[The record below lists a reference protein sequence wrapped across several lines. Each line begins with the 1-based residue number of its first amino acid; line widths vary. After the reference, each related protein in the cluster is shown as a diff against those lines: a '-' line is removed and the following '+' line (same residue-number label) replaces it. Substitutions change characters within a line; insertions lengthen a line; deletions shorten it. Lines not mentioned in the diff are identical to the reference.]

1 MSWQHFFQQPGQFS
15 VAENNWSQKW
25 EKKKKRFINRAER
38 ETQKPESWDQA
49 LNLQSL
55 FLSAPPPP
63 QSHVKNY
70 TAAPASKQLQSGV
83 CEWRLCRTGWHC
95 SLTFGEVLTIYST
108 GFIFRWTGSKSWAC
122 SQSPLSV
129 PHDHNY
135 IKYNHSDPN
144 CQLITVA
151 EVNQRRGWEVERN
164 QREEIEVV
172 LARDSVWA
180 LWRAQWHRVSV
191 ITWMCVQEQF
201 HPRRSWHTH
210 SNACQEA
217 THAWHRESARPWHME
232 RGEATSSSRDGS
244 VPPCHMSV
252 TIPRSHVSLS
262 PVPPPPPPSLPNH
275 VNM

>member
-1 MSWQHFFQQPGQFS
+1 MR
-15 VAENNWSQKW
+15 E
-25 EKKKKRFINRAER
+25 EKKKRFINRAER

-151 EVNQRRGWEVERN
+151 EVNQWVIDSERGRASNGEGERL
-164 QREEIEVV
+164 REIRGKSQG
-172 LARDSVWA
+172 LRLGSVA
-180 LWRAQWHRVSV
+180 SPMAPCQCHYVDVRSGAVSPQTVMTYTFKRVSGG
-191 ITWMCVQEQF
+191 
-201 HPRRSWHTH
+201 HPRLTQGECQALTH
-210 SNACQEA
+210 G
-217 THAWHRESARPWHME
+217 AWWGDKFVKRRISASLP
-232 RGEATSSSRDGS
+232 
-244 VPPCHMSV
+244 
-252 TIPRSHVSLS
+252 HVSHYPSQSRLTLACSS
-262 PVPPPPPPSLPNH
+262 PAASLPS
-275 VNM
+275 

>member
-108 GFIFRWTGSKSWAC
+108 GFIFRWTGSKSWAR

-151 EVNQRRGWEVERN
+151 EVNQWV
-164 QREEIEVV
+164 I
-172 LARDSVWA
+172 DS
-180 LWRAQWHRVSV
+180 
-191 ITWMCVQEQF
+191 
-201 HPRRSWHTH
+201 
-210 SNACQEA
+210 
-217 THAWHRESARPWHME
+217 E
-232 RGEATSSSRDGS
+232 RGRASNGEGERLREIRGK
-244 VPPCHMSV
+244 
-252 TIPRSHVSLS
+252 R
-262 PVPPPPPPSLPNH
+262 
-275 VNM
+275 